1 MNANLNARTDV
12 TGLDSTAATPAP
24 PAFVSASAM
33 SRRALLKTLG
43 VIGIGGLAG
52 ATASTAANAANAAT
66 KKTTKTSKKTATTKT
81 TTVAPAASLTT
92 TTTKALTSA
101 ANTSTIPSETAG
113 PFPGD
118 GSNGAN
124 VLTMSGVVRSDI
136 RSSFGTSTTVA
147 KGIPLT
153 IKLSVSK
160 SKSGAAP
167 VGYAVYIW
175 HCDIDGNYSMYSAGV
190 TNENY
195 LRGVQPVD
203 SSGNVTFQSIFP
215 AAYSGRWPH
224 IHFEVYPSV
233 ASATTSANKV
243 YTSQIALPEDMC
255 KLVYATTGYSKS
267 VSSLAQT
274 SLKTDN
280 VFSDGWTQELA
291 TATGNVTDGI
301 VASLAF
307 SI

>member
-1 MNANLNARTDV
+1 MNANLNSRTDV
-12 TGLDSTAATPAP
+12 TVLDSTAPTPAP
-24 PAFVSASAM
+24 PAFMSASAM

-52 ATASTAANAANAAT
+52 ATASTAANAAT
-66 KKTTKTSKKTATTKT
+66 KKTTKTTKKTAMTKT
-81 TTVAPAASLTT
+81 TTVASAASLTT

-147 KGIPLT
+147 KGLPLT
-153 IKLSVSK
+153 IKLNV

-195 LRGVQPVD
+195 LRGVQPID

-255 KLVYATTGYSKS
+255 KLVYTTTG
-267 VSSLAQT
+267 
-274 SLKTDN
+274 
-280 VFSDGWTQELA
+280 
-291 TATGNVTDGI
+291 
-301 VASLAF
+301 
-307 SI
+307 